1 LETDRRSYPRGIE
14 CEGGSEAMR
23 IEQIAQKLETEPQT
37 LERESLKLYVEK
49 KLRVIESELLR
60 LAHKYDVQNVTE
72 LDEMIKQGK
81 YHEDETFEDY
91 FEFDNLESKRDT
103 LISVLESL

>member
-1 LETDRRSYPRGIE
+1 ML
-14 CEGGSEAMR
+14 
-23 IEQIAQKLETEPQT
+23 IEQVAQKLETKPQT

-60 LAHKYDVQNVTE
+60 LAHKYGVRNVTE

-81 YHEDETFEDY
+81 YHEDEAFEDY
-91 FEFDNLESKRDT
+91 FEFDNLESERDT
-103 LISVLESL
+103 LVSVLESL